1 MPQTAAQGELLSY
14 NPECPDWV
22 AVKILLDEVDEE
34 ITARRSHLL
43 YRVTAWMLAT
53 RIFKRVEERKLVLTD
68 PAPRDIEYHRA
79 FTSLLLGH
87 GDFLL
92 MELKRHEEIDP
103 ENIGVKFADVAAH
116 VEDLRYESVSRYG
129 DMTKARRADIL
140 REVFG
145 AEG

>member
-14 NPECPDWV
+14 NPESPDWV
-22 AVKILLDEVDEE
+22 AVKILIDEVDEE
-34 ITARRSHLL
+34 ITARRSYLL
-43 YRVTAWMLAT
+43 YRVTAWMLAV
-53 RIFKRVEERKLVLTD
+53 RIFRRVEERKLVLAE
-68 PAPRDIEYHRA
+68 PAPGDIEYHRA

-92 MELKRHEEIDP
+92 MELRRHEEIDTVH
-103 ENIGVKFADVAAH
+103 IGVRFEDVAAH
-116 VEDLRYESVSRYG
+116 VEDLRYDSISRYG